1 MKKVYEYDL
10 VRRMF
15 FRESLSKREI
25 SRRTGLHRTT
35 IDKMLRYSSPPGYRK
50 KSPRKKTRL
59 WPFLPIID
67 KILEDDKK
75 APKKQRHTAK
85 RIFDRLVREY
95 DYDGGYTIVKDY
107 VRKKKVRLRE
117 VFVPLIQRPGTSQ
130 IDFGQAKVVIDGA
143 LRNVYI
149 FCMALPYSDALFVK
163 AYPTEGFEAVADGHV
178 SAYDFFCGVPP
189 EHLYDNPSTLIKAV
203 FTDGKRGYTDNFLNL
218 RSHYVF
224 ESRFC
229 NVGRP
234 NEKGVVENL
243 VGYARRNFLVPVPRF
258 PSYEALNK
266 YLLEQCCERLS
277 QKSAGKE
284 KSIGALLKEE
294 RPSFLPLPP
303 APFETCRVE
312 SRRVSSL
319 SLVRFKNSNYSV
331 PVKYAYRE
339 VTVKAYA
346 FSLKVCLKDEVIASH
361 QRSYLRDDSTFEPLH
376 YLPLLQR
383 KPGALTGGAPFSDW
397 ELPACFD
404 LLKRYLEGMSG
415 NGGKREYIQVLQ
427 LLRDFSTT
435 ELKRAIETAFDYSC
449 VRFEAIRMILMSGR
463 EPTIEAVRLSDQK
476 LAALPAIRVASADTG
491 CYAALLTGGA
501 I

>member
-25 SRRTGLHRTT
+25 SRRTGIHRST
-35 IDKMLRYSSPPGYRK
+35 IDKMLSYSSPPGYQQNA
-50 KSPRKKTRL
+50 PRKKTKL
-59 WPFLPIID
+59 WSFIPIID
-67 KILEDDKK
+67 RILEDDKN

-107 VRKKKVRLRE
+107 VREKKVRQRE
-117 VFVPLIQRPGTSQ
+117 VFVPLVQRPGTSQ
-130 IDFGQAKVVIDGA
+130 IDFGQAKVVINGV
-143 LRNVYI
+143 LCRVYF
-149 FCMALPYSDALFVK
+149 FCMALPYSDALFLK

-203 FTDGKRGYTDNFLNL
+203 FIDGKRGYTDNFLNL

-243 VGYARRNFLVPVPRF
+243 VKYTRSNFLVPVPRF
-258 PSYEALNK
+258 PSYDALNEN
-266 YLLEQCCERLS
+266 LLKKCFDRLS

-284 KSIGALLKEE
+284 KTIGALLKEE
-294 RPSFLPLPP
+294 RPSFLQLPP
-303 APFETCRVE
+303 TPFEACRKE
-312 SRRVSSL
+312 LRRVNSL
-319 SLVRFKNSNYSV
+319 SLVRYKNSNYSV
-331 PVKYAYRE
+331 PIEYAYRE
-339 VTVKAYA
+339 VTVKAYV
-346 FSLKVCLKDEVIASH
+346 FNLKICLKDEVIATH
-361 QRSYLRDDSTFEPLH
+361 QRSYLRDDSTFDPLH

-383 KPGALTGGAPFSDW
+383 KPGALIGGAPFSDW
-397 ELPACFD
+397 ALPACFD
-404 LLKRYLEGMSG
+404 LLKRYLEGMFG

-427 LLRDFSTT
+427 LLRDFSIT
-435 ELKRAIETAFDYSC
+435 ELKRAIEKAFDYSC
-449 VRFEAIRMILMSGR
+449 VRFEAIKMILMSGR
-463 EPTIEAVRLSDQK
+463 EPTIEAVRLSDHS
-476 LAALPAIRVASADTG
+476 LAALPRVRVQSANTG
-491 CYAALLTGGA
+491 CYAALLQGGA
-501 I
+501 L

>member
-1 MKKVYEYDL
+1 MKKVYQYDL

-25 SRRTGLHRTT
+25 SRRTGLHRAT
-35 IDKMLRYSSPPGYRK
+35 IDKMLSYSSPPGYRQ
-50 KSPRKKTRL
+50 KSPRKKTKL
-59 WPFLPIID
+59 WQFTLIID
-67 KILEDDKK
+67 RILEDDKK
-75 APKKQRHTAK
+75 APRKQRHTAK
-85 RIFDRLVREY
+85 RIFDRLKEEY

-107 VRKKKVRLRE
+107 VRLKKVRQRE
-117 VFVPLIQRPGTSQ
+117 VFVPLVQRPGTAQ

-143 LRNVYI
+143 FSNVYF
-149 FCMALPYSDALFVK
+149 FCMCLPYSDAIFVK

-178 SAYDFFCGVPP
+178 SAYDFFRGVPP
-189 EHLYDNPSTLIKAV
+189 EHLYDNPSTLVKAV

-243 VGYARRNFLVPVPRF
+243 IGYVRRNFLVPVPRF

-266 YLLEQCCERLS
+266 YLLKQCYERLAQTS
-277 QKSAGKE
+277 GGKE

-303 APFETCRVE
+303 SPFETCRVE
-312 SRRVSSL
+312 SRRVNSL

-331 PVKYAYRE
+331 PVEYAYRE
-339 VTVKAYA
+339 VTVKAYV
-346 FSLKVCLKDEVIASH
+346 FRLKICVKDEVIASH
-361 QRSYLRDDSTFEPLH
+361 KRSYLRDDSTYDPVH
-376 YLPLLQR
+376 YLPILQR
-383 KPGALTGGAPFSDW
+383 KPGAITGGAPFSGW

-404 LLKRYLEGMSG
+404 LLKRYLEGKSG
-415 NGGKREYIQVLQ
+415 RGGKREYIQVLQ
-427 LLRDFSTT
+427 LLRDFSTV
-435 ELKRAIETAFDYSC
+435 ELKRAIEKAFDCSC
-449 VRFEAIRMILMSGR
+449 VRFEAIRMLLISGR
-463 EPTIEAVRLSDQK
+463 EPTMEAVRLSDHR
-476 LAALPAIRVASADTG
+476 LAALPRVRVQIANTG
-491 CYAALLTGGA
+491 CYAALLQGGA
-501 I
+501 S